1 MAPRLIEPTL
11 LFDFSINLNSVARA
25 EVDRKKR
32 PRATAKAAKKI
43 TVKTTESSDSRLHS
57 PIDWDLNQ
65 SHQLPHFA
73 ALAGY
78 ASRATAWAG
87 WALDGMYFKMRITGK
102 CSPPRF
108 YGNTGGVSDG
118 LRVWIDTRSSPGI
131 HRATRFC
138 HCFHFFPGQPE
149 DVDSSFDETD
159 EVSRQPRGVL
169 DTIPR
174 ARETPAAIE
183 SEKIIVSSHF
193 EKDGYTLWSH
203 VPASCLTGYAPDQFD
218 VISLFVEVVDFELG
232 TQSIS
237 LGPELRYVEDPSL
250 WIRAELSK

>member
-1 MAPRLIEPTL
+1 MAPRLIESTL
-11 LFDFSINLNSVARA
+11 LFDFSINLNSVVRA

-32 PRATAKAAKKI
+32 SRATAKAAS
-43 TVKTTESSDSRLHS
+43 KTTESSKSRVDSL
-57 PIDWDLNQ
+57 IDWDLDQ

-87 WALDGMYFKMRITGK
+87 WASDGLYFKMTITGK
-102 CSPPRF
+102 SSPPRF

-118 LRVWIDTRSSPGI
+118 LRVWVDTRSSPGI

-138 HCFHFFPGQPE
+138 HCFHLFPGQPE
-149 DVDSSFDETD
+149 DADSSFDETD
-159 EVSRQPRGVL
+159 DVSRQPRGVL

-193 EKDGYTLWSH
+193 EKNGYTLWSH

-218 VISLFVEVVDFELG
+218 AISLFVEVVDFELG

-250 WIRAELSK
+250 WIRAELTK

>member
-43 TVKTTESSDSRLHS
+43 TEKTTESSNSRLHS
-57 PIDWDLNQ
+57 PIDWDLDQ

-78 ASRATAWAG
+78 PSRATAWAG
-87 WALDGMYFKMRITGK
+87 WALDGLYFKMKITGK
-102 CSPPRF
+102 SSPPRF

-118 LRVWIDTRSSPGI
+118 LRVWVDTRSSPGI

-138 HCFHFFPGQPE
+138 HCFHFFPGLPE
-149 DVDSSFDETD
+149 DVDSSFNETD
-159 EVSRQPRGVL
+159 DVSKQPRGVL

-174 ARETPAAIE
+174 AR
-183 SEKIIVSSHF
+183 
-193 EKDGYTLWSH
+193 
-203 VPASCLTGYAPDQFD
+203 
-218 VISLFVEVVDFELG
+218 
-232 TQSIS
+232 
-237 LGPELRYVEDPSL
+237 
-250 WIRAELSK
+250 